1 VLIFSSVI
9 CLEVIDKKAL
19 VRGLQCYHVFHQS
32 CLDGWFGRLHDYCPL
47 CHRLIV
53 ARDGGAVDENEAEQG
68 SIYDQDFLIPPT
80 QYPAPTEPI
89 VESVPVRT

>member
-1 VLIFSSVI
+1 MFCSVI
-9 CLEVIDKKAL
+9 CLEVIDKNAL
-19 VRGLQCYHVFHQS
+19 VRGLQCHHVFHQS

-80 QYPAPTEPI
+80 QYLAPTEPV